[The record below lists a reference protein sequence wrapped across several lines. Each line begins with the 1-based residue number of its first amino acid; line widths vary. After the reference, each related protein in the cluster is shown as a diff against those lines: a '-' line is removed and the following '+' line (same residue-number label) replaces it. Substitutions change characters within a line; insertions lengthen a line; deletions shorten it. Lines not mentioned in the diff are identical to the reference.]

1 MRFFL
6 AFLFAAL
13 QISSANAVL
22 RLNKCG
28 TTFPA
33 EVNIP
38 NHGSAL
44 QMFIQWVSNCS
55 PADQQGCKDLCGQ
68 KCRTSGGRQMANGA
82 DCDCYCG
89 LA

>member
-33 EVNIP
+33 E
-38 NHGSAL
+38 
-44 QMFIQWVSNCS
+44 WVSNCS

-68 KCRTSGGRQMANGA
+68 KASSRNLVTRIQGGASRGA
-82 DCDCYCG
+82 HG
-89 LA
+89 PS

>member
-6 AFLFAAL
+6 AFLLAAL
-13 QISSANAVL
+13 QISFASATL
-22 RLNKCG
+22 RLYKCG
-28 TTFPA
+28 TTFPT
-33 EVNIP
+33 N
-38 NHGSAL
+38 SAN
-44 QMFIQWVSNCS
+44 FERVHQWVSNCS

-68 KCRTSGGRQMANGA
+68 KCRTEGGRQMANGA